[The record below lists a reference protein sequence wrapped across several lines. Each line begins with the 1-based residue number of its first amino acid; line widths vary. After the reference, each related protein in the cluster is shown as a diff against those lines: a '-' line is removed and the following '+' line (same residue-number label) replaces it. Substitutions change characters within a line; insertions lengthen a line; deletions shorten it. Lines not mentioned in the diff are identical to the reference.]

1 MRSYYDKRNLH
12 IALYM
17 RLHYAIATVC
27 IGVQETPKRHRQSRR
42 YCGTIKDPAAL
53 TRVRAN
59 ESRSSS
65 AVANH
70 RFASLGFPIGHHTT
84 TPPPP
89 TIQSHKYRARAL
101 PALRFHSITSDRTS
115 ETLRR
120 TAVWKCETYVKKFI
134 ISVGRKV
141 FLGA

>member
-1 MRSYYDKRNLH
+1 MINVIY
-12 IALYM
+12 A
-17 RLHYAIATVC
+17 LHYTCGYITQLRPSLSM
-27 IGVQETPKRHRQSRR
+27 QETPKRRRQSRR
-42 YCGTIKDPAAL
+42 YCGTIKDPATL

-59 ESRSSS
+59 ESRSS

-101 PALRFHSITSDRTS
+101 PALRFHSITSGHTS
-115 ETLRR
+115 ETRR
-120 TAVWKCETYVKKFI
+120 RSLKM
-134 ISVGRKV
+134 
-141 FLGA
+141 